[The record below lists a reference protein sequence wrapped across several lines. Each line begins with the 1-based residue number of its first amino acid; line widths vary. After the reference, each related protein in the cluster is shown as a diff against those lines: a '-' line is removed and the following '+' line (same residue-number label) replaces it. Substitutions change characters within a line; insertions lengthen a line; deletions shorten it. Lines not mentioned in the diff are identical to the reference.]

1 MIDHKQF
8 NEKDY
13 IMSKKLATIVTIL
26 LVTMAFFCLFPIGE
40 TKSSSVSD
48 NVSTGITLKSVAR
61 VMQTECINASGFRLP
76 TTNPAA
82 LTDLGLGG
90 SMLVFADE
98 TADYD
103 NARMAVKVPKDID
116 STVQPYIQLDWSC
129 DAATDDVNVRWEV
142 TYLWI
147 GADETSDATSD
158 AVVTGDYTISDVTK
172 GLVESDIQL
181 ANFLYTDKFLYV
193 NIARRSDATQ
203 DTSDGQNANIFGACL
218 YYTKDKLGEPL

>member
-8 NEKDY
+8 DGKDY
-13 IMSKKLATIVTIL
+13 IMSKKLATIVTVL
-26 LVTMAFFCLFPIGE
+26 LVTMAFFCLFPINE

-61 VMQTECINASGFRLP
+61 VKQIECINASGFRLP
-76 TTNPAA
+76 TTNPAV
-82 LTDLGLGG
+82 LTDFG
-90 SMLVFADE
+90 SGSVLVFADE

-103 NARMAVKVPKDID
+103 NARMSIKVPKDID
-116 STVQPYIQLDWSC
+116 STVQPYLQLDWSC

-142 TYLWI
+142 IYIWL
-147 GADETSDATSD
+147 AEDETSDATSD
-158 AVVTGDYTISDVTK
+158 ATITGDYTISDTTK

-181 ANFLYTDKFLYV
+181 SNFLSTDKYLHV

-203 DTSDGQNANIFGACL
+203 DLADGQNANIFGACL